1 MARFARNI
9 LLSASVAIL
18 ALPALLSGSDA
29 GKERLRRNIQH
40 PTSNIQHPIAPE
52 RTGTEGSKST
62 RFAEVFGDS
71 DTFTTGSLAQRLC
84 ATKRR
89 RPASTPAAVTPARPP
104 ELQPGPNGALPLAA
118 WGAICIDALTGKVL
132 YESNADAPQYPAST
146 TKIMTALLVVEEGDL
161 DHEVECDLEDS
172 KVGESSLNLKPGERF
187 TRRQMLYGLMLKS
200 ANDVAHALGRD
211 NAGSIEAF
219 AEKMTRR
226 AKELG
231 ATNTHFANPNGLH
244 NPDHYTTPR
253 DLACIARA
261 AMQQPFFRQ
270 VVGTRDYTWMVNG
283 VPDPLHNHNR
293 LLERFPGCT
302 GVKTGYTIPAQQV
315 LVSSAMR
322 GNHEVISVVMH
333 TDKPGIW
340 NDSMLLLSYGL
351 DQLAKDAVAAVG
363 SGAARTDV
371 VPRQDEGRGGGET
384 SNTQHPTSNTQ

>member
-9 LLSASVAIL
+9 LLSAGIAIL
-18 ALPALLSGSDA
+18 ALPTWVSGSDA
-29 GKERLRRNIQH
+29 GKLVSVNRDANPSARQ
-40 PTSNIQHPIAPE
+40 TS
-52 RTGTEGSKST
+52 
-62 RFAEVFGDS
+62 
-71 DTFTTGSLAQRLC
+71 LQRLC
-84 ATKRR
+84 AKKRR
-89 RPASTPAAVTPARPP
+89 RAPSSTPAVTPAPPP
-104 ELQPGPNGALPLAA
+104 EPQPGPDGALPLAA
-118 WGAICIDALTGKVL
+118 WGAICIDAFTGKVL

-146 TKIMTALLVVEEGDL
+146 TKIMTALLVIEEGDL
-161 DHEVECDLEDS
+161 GHEVECDLEDS

-270 VVGTRDYTWMVNG
+270 VVGTRDYTWLVNG

-302 GVKTGYTIPAQQV
+302 GVKTGYTVPAQQV

-351 DQLAKDAVAAVG
+351 DQLARGATAAAG
-363 SGAARTDV
+363 SGAGT
-371 VPRQDEGRGGGET
+371 G
-384 SNTQHPTSNTQ
+384 N

>member
-1 MARFARNI
+1 MARFARSLQ
-9 LLSASVAIL
+9 LLLCTAAL
-18 ALPALLSGSDA
+18 ALPLPLPAGDASATAEPAALIPRGAVS
-29 GKERLRRNIQH
+29 
-40 PTSNIQHPIAPE
+40 AP
-52 RTGTEGSKST
+52 
-62 RFAEVFGDS
+62 
-71 DTFTTGSLAQRLC
+71 RLC

-89 RPASTPAAVTPARPP
+89 RVPATPPAVVPAPPPTPQ
-104 ELQPGPNGALPLAA
+104 LGPNGTLPLAA
-118 WGAICIDALTGKVL
+118 WGAIVIDSLTGHVL

-146 TKIMTALLVVEEGDL
+146 TKIMTALLVIEEGNL
-161 DHEVECDLEDS
+161 DHEVECDLDDS
-172 KVGESSLNLKPGERF
+172 KVGESSLELKPGDHF

-226 AKELG
+226 ARELG

-253 DLACIARA
+253 DLANIARA

-270 VVGTRDYTWMVNG
+270 VVSTRDYNWAVNG
-283 VPDPLHNHNR
+283 AVNPLHNHNR
-293 LLERFPGCT
+293 LLERFPGCN

-340 NDSMLLLSYGL
+340 DDSMLLLSYGL
-351 DQLAKDAVAAVG
+351 DRLSG
-363 SGAARTDV
+363 SAPGSA
-371 VPRQDEGRGGGET
+371 G
-384 SNTQHPTSNTQ
+384 N